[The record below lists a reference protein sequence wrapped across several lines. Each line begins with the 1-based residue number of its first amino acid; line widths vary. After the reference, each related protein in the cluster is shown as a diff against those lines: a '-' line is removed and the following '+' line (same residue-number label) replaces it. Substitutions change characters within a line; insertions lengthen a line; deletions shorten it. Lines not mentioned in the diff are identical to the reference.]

1 MSELKFDGRVALV
14 TGAGNGLGRSHAL
27 ALAAR
32 GARVVVNDLGGSHT
46 GSGKSS
52 EAADRV
58 VQEIKDAG
66 GQAIANYDSVEDG
79 AAIVKS
85 ALDAFGRIDIVIN
98 NAGILRD
105 TSFAKM
111 TDADW
116 DLIYRVH
123 VQGAY
128 RVTKAAWETMRE
140 QGFGRVILTSSAAG
154 LYGNFGQANYSMA
167 KLGLVGF
174 GKTLALEG
182 AKRNVRTNII
192 APLAGSRMT
201 ETVLP
206 PEMLDAL
213 RPEYVTPLVLWLA
226 HETCEENGG
235 TFEVGGGFMG
245 KLRWERAEGKTFKL
259 GRAITPEQVQRAW
272 PQVCGFEKTT
282 HPTDV
287 ASAMAPIVTNLGS
300 FAKCGNDFIDVDAAL
315 GYEFPEATSKY
326 DERDVALYALGIGA
340 GRNALDPKELQ
351 FVYEMGSFQVLP
363 TFGVVPALQMVFD
376 MYKQGK
382 QAPGMNYGFERVLHG
397 EQYLE
402 LAGPLPTHATLTHK
416 AKIRDIFDKGKNA
429 VVVTEI
435 RSFDEQGEQVALNE
449 LVTVVRGGGGWG
461 GERGPENKPVAQ
473 PTRAADKV
481 TEERVREDQA
491 LLYRLSGDINPLHA
505 DPGFAKDFGFD
516 KPILHGLCTY
526 GIAAR
531 HVLAAYAG
539 NDARLF
545 KSMRARFSETVFP
558 GDTLVTEMW
567 KESDQKI
574 LFQVRAKERDK
585 LVLAGAVIELFA
597 EVPKRKPKA
606 ATAQTASA
614 PSAASG
620 TPTVG
625 TDAIFA
631 VIADYVSKNPDL
643 VASIGVSYQWHIQEP
658 DSSWVLDLKSGKGSV
673 AAGTLPS
680 PDCTLTIRESDFLDM
695 TSGKADP
702 QKLFFEKKLQIG
714 GNIMASQKLAFLK
727 KIDVSAAKTVKAAP
741 VPSTAASA
749 PVKAPAVPTVVH
761 TPAVRT
767 ALEQALAKVK
777 AGKGSVEVRV
787 ANPSASFVVSLET
800 RKVLDTGAACDA
812 VIALEDSAWPEL
824 AKGLRSAYQRGLV
837 RIDGNVSVVTQL
849 GELGSFGGAA

>member
-46 GSGKSS
+46 GGGKSS

-58 VQEIKDAG
+58 VDEINAAG
-66 GQAIANYDSVEDG
+66 GQAVANYDSVEDG
-79 AAIVKS
+79 AAIVKR
-85 ALDAFGRIDIVIN
+85 AIDAFGRLDIVIN

-128 RVTKAAWETMRE
+128 RVTKAAWEIMRE

-154 LYGNFGQANYSMA
+154 IYGNFGQANYGMA

-201 ETVLP
+201 ETILP

-235 TFEVGGGFMG
+235 LFEVGGGFMG
-245 KLRWERAEGKTFKL
+245 KLRWERAVGKTFKL
-259 GRAITPEQVQRAW
+259 GREITPEQVQRAW
-272 PQVCGFEKTT
+272 SSVTGFEQTS

-287 ASAMAPIVTNLGS
+287 ASAMAPIVSNLGTV
-300 FAKCGNDFIDVDAAL
+300 AKGGNELIDVDAAL
-315 GYEFPEATSKY
+315 GYEFPEATSSY
-326 DERDVALYALGIGA
+326 DERDVALYALGVGA
-340 GRNALDPKELQ
+340 GRNALDPKELK
-351 FVYEMGSFQVLP
+351 FVYEMGGFQVLP
-363 TFGVVPALQMVFD
+363 TFGVVPALKMVFD

-397 EQYLE
+397 EQYIE
-402 LAGPLPTHATLTHK
+402 LAGPLPSSAQLTHK

-429 VVVTEI
+429 TVITEI
-435 RSFDEQGEQVALNE
+435 RSFDQDGVQVALNE
-449 LVTVVRGGGGWG
+449 LITVVRGAGGWG
-461 GERGPENKPVAQ
+461 GDRGPDAKLHAPPE
-473 PTRAADKV
+473 RAPDQTTV
-481 TEERVREDQA
+481 EHVREDQA

-505 DPGFAKDFGFD
+505 DPEFAKTFGFD

-539 NDARLF
+539 SDARLF
-545 KSMRARFSETVFP
+545 KSMRARFSDTVFP

-567 KESDQKI
+567 KETDQKI
-574 LFQVRAKERDK
+574 VFRVRAKERDK
-585 LVLAGAVIELFA
+585 VVLAGAAIELFA
-597 EVPKRKPKA
+597 EVPKRAPKPTLVAAKA
-606 ATAQTASA
+606 ADAAKA
-614 PSAASG
+614 PAI
-620 TPTVG
+620 G

-631 VIADYVSKNPDL
+631 VIADYVAKNPDL
-643 VASIGVSYQWHIQEP
+643 VTSVGVSYQWHIQEP
-658 DSSWVLDLKSGKGSV
+658 DSAWTLDLKSGKGSV

-702 QKLFFEKKLQIG
+702 QKLFFEKKLLIT
-714 GNIMASQKLAFLK
+714 GNIMASQKLSFLK
-727 KIDVSAAKTVKAAP
+727 KIDVASAKAVTVNSASKVQSAPAATAPKKVHTADARAAIAAGLGKLPAKTGEGG
-741 VPSTAASA
+741 TI
-749 PVKAPAVPTVVH
+749 
-761 TPAVRT
+761 
-767 ALEQALAKVK
+767 
-777 AGKGSVEVRV
+777 EVRV
-787 ANPSASFVVSLET
+787 KNPDTSFVISLGE
-800 RKVLDTGAACDA
+800 RKVLDAAPGCEATISLDDA
-812 VIALEDSAWPEL
+812 AWPEL
-824 AKGLRSAYQRGLV
+824 AKGLASAYQRGFVRVDGSVRLV
-837 RIDGNVSVVTQL
+837 N
-849 GELGSFGGAA
+849 ELSSLLSFGGAV